1 MDLIS
6 DLSDVI
12 NIMQSKEPMSMSED
26 TKYYLLFPFVI
37 FLICA
42 AVFCPFTQ
50 LQIYNSCKKL
60 EYTFFFSLFIILFFS
75 IIFNYL
81 YFEMIVNQ
89 FCIKNIY

>member
-50 LQIYNSCKKL
+50 FQIYKSCKSL

-75 IIFNYL
+75 IIFNFL
-81 YFEMIVNQ
+81 YFEIIVNQ
-89 FCIKNIY
+89 FCLKNIY

>member
-50 LQIYNSCKKL
+50 FQIYKSCKSL

-75 IIFNYL
+75 IIFNFL

-89 FCIKNIY
+89 FCLKNIY